1 MKSIKEADV
10 KNKKV
15 LVRVDYNC
23 QIENNVVMDDERIK
37 ASLETI
43 NYLLDNDAKVILFS
57 HLKRIKKEEDKERY
71 SLEPTA
77 KCLSKYLKTNVYFIP
92 KTRGK
97 EVEEAIKEM
106 KTGEIVM
113 LENTRFEDL
122 PNSLESSSDEELSKY
137 WASLADIF
145 VLDAFASSHRNHAS
159 TYGVTKYMP
168 SYAGLL
174 ISKEKELLDK
184 VLKENNKTI
193 IMGGA
198 KVKDKIG
205 VIDNLL
211 KDCDKLLI
219 GGAMAFT
226 FLKANGYD
234 INNSLV
240 EKEHLEYA
248 KNILDKY
255 NNKIILPVDFITENG
270 TKDIESFSKTDIG
283 YDIGKKTIE
292 LFINNLEN
300 NKLVLWNGPL
310 GKYEESDYEFGTR
323 KVMEYLYNNN
333 LENTIL
339 AGGDILASS
348 KKFEYTFPNISTGGG
363 ATLEYLSGKN
373 FDTFNSLNG

>member
-1 MKSIKEADV
+1 MKSIKEAEIKD
-10 KNKKV
+10 KKV

-23 QIENNVVMDDERIK
+23 QIENNIVIDDERIK

-43 NYLLDNDAKVILFS
+43 NYLINNGAKVILFS

-77 KCLSKYLKTNVYFIP
+77 QSLSKYISANIYFIP

-97 EVEEAIKEM
+97 EVEEAVNEM
-106 KTGEIVM
+106 KSGEIVM

-122 PNSLESSSDEELSKY
+122 EGNLESSNDDELSKY
-137 WASLADIF
+137 WAGLADIF

-159 TYGVTKYMP
+159 TYGITKYLP

-174 ISKEKELLDK
+174 ITKEKELLDK
-184 VLKENNKTI
+184 VLKDNNKTI

-211 KDCDKLLI
+211 KNCEKLLI

-226 FLKANGYD
+226 FLKAKGYE

-240 EKEHLEYA
+240 EKEYLDYA
-248 KNILDKY
+248 KNILEKY
-255 NNKIILPVDFITENG
+255 NNKIILPIDFITENER
-270 TKDIESFSKTDIG
+270 KDIEKFTRDDIG
-283 YDIGKKTIE
+283 YDIGEKTIDI
-292 LFINNLEN
+292 FINNLKN

-310 GKYEESDYEFGTR
+310 GKYEELDYELGTS
-323 KVMEYLYNNN
+323 KVMEYLYKNN

-348 KKFEYTFPNISTGGG
+348 KKFEYTFPNVSTGGG
-363 ATLEYLSGKN
+363 ATLEYLSGKI
-373 FDTFNSLNG
+373 FDTFNALNG